1 MGNVNLNAVL
11 VGVRMPNHVEP
22 LQDSKAL
29 RQHLKILLI
38 PVDVYVVVINMLL
51 AMVIPWI
58 MGNLMNQKRVRL
70 KTGPIGH
77 TLYQFLTRPLLA
89 EGIKLTIFYNTK

>member
-1 MGNVNLNAVL
+1 MPSWLVL
-11 VGVRMPNHVEP
+11 RMTNHVEP

-29 RQHLKILLI
+29 RQHLEILLI

-58 MGNLMNQKRVRL
+58 MGNFMNQKRVRL
-70 KTGPIGH
+70 KTGLIGH
-77 TLYQFLTRPLLA
+77 TLNQFLTRLLLA
-89 EGIKLTIFYNTK
+89 EGIKPTIFYNTK

>member
-1 MGNVNLNAVL
+1 
-11 VGVRMPNHVEP
+11 
-22 LQDSKAL
+22 
-29 RQHLKILLI
+29 
-38 PVDVYVVVINMLL
+38 MLL

-58 MGNLMNQKRVRL
+58 MGNSMNQKRVRL

-77 TLYQFLTRPLLA
+77 TLYQFLTRPLLV

>member
-1 MGNVNLNAVL
+1 MPSWLVL
-11 VGVRMPNHVEP
+11 RMTNHVEP

-51 AMVIPWI
+51 AMVIP
-58 MGNLMNQKRVRL
+58 MDYGQLHEP
-70 KTGPIGH
+70 KTRAFKDGSDRSHSVPILDTSTSG
-77 TLYQFLTRPLLA
+77 
-89 EGIKLTIFYNTK
+89 